1 MREVF
6 NYLHEFNMVSAVIRL
21 VLAMI
26 CGAVVG
32 YGRTKK
38 ARAAG
43 IRTYMLVSIGAAMAT
58 LIALYEQ
65 EMINT
70 SWSAV
75 AGAAGAKMDVARI
88 IAQIVVGIGFLGAG
102 TIIKA
107 SHQEVKGLTTAT
119 GLFAAMCMGMAAGIG
134 FYEIVIIALV
144 IVELFLNAFSSIEGE
159 FKRKLRNITLNVEFT
174 SVEDISKISDVI
186 VSKDAQIFDIDIERM
201 EPDKDKMPNAIFI
214 VKLGKKSHSHSAML
228 TSVAE
233 LPCVYSVQELIS

>member
-1 MREVF
+1 
-6 NYLHEFNMVSAVIRL
+6 
-21 VLAMI
+21 
-26 CGAVVG
+26 
-32 YGRTKK
+32 
-38 ARAAG
+38 
-43 IRTYMLVSIGAAMAT
+43 
-58 LIALYEQ
+58 
-65 EMINT
+65 
-70 SWSAV
+70 
-75 AGAAGAKMDVARI
+75 
-88 IAQIVVGIGFLGAG
+88 
-102 TIIKA
+102 
-107 SHQEVKGLTTAT
+107 
-119 GLFAAMCMGMAAGIG
+119 MCMGMAAGIG

>member
-1 MREVF
+1 
-6 NYLHEFNMVSAVIRL
+6 MVSAVIRL

-43 IRTYMLVSIGAAMAT
+43 LRTYMLVSIGSAMAT

-134 FYEIVIIALV
+134 FYEIVVIALV

-159 FKRKLRNITLNVEFT
+159 FKRKLRNITLNVEFS

>member
-1 MREVF
+1 MKEVF

-43 IRTYMLVSIGAAMAT
+43 IRTYMLVSIGSAMAT

-75 AGAAGAKMDVARI
+75 AGVAGAKMDVARI

-201 EPDKDKMPNAIFI
+201 ELDKDKMPNAIFI

>member
-1 MREVF
+1 MKEVF

-43 IRTYMLVSIGAAMAT
+43 LRTYMLVSIGSAMAT

-119 GLFAAMCMGMAAGIG
+119 GLFAAMCMGMATGIG

>member
-1 MREVF
+1 
-6 NYLHEFNMVSAVIRL
+6 MVSAVIRL

>member
-1 MREVF
+1 MKEVF

-43 IRTYMLVSIGAAMAT
+43 IRTYMLVSIGSAMAT

>member
-1 MREVF
+1 
-6 NYLHEFNMVSAVIRL
+6 MVSAVIRL

-43 IRTYMLVSIGAAMAT
+43 LRTYMLVSIGSAMAT

-119 GLFAAMCMGMAAGIG
+119 GLFAAMCMGMATGIG

>member
-1 MREVF
+1 
-6 NYLHEFNMVSAVIRL
+6 MVSAVIRL

-75 AGAAGAKMDVARI
+75 AGGAGAKMDVASTYCWCSICPQTSRVS
-88 IAQIVVGIGFLGAG
+88 AHRSSQD
-102 TIIKA
+102 
-107 SHQEVKGLTTAT
+107 
-119 GLFAAMCMGMAAGIG
+119 
-134 FYEIVIIALV
+134 LV
-144 IVELFLNAFSSIEGE
+144 LSA
-159 FKRKLRNITLNVEFT
+159 R
-174 SVEDISKISDVI
+174 
-186 VSKDAQIFDIDIERM
+186 ERS
-201 EPDKDKMPNAIFI
+201 
-214 VKLGKKSHSHSAML
+214 L
-228 TSVAE
+228 
-233 LPCVYSVQELIS
+233 

>member
-43 IRTYMLVSIGAAMAT
+43 LRTYMLVSIGSAMAT

-119 GLFAAMCMGMAAGIG
+119 GLFAAMCMGMATGIG